1 MNSRFFYFTLPGIIA
16 IAFILYLGAASY
28 GLPQAFFGDELVSV
42 AAGFSLLAQKTLRAN
57 FDFYYL
63 PPLLSYLLA
72 PAYVLIGVVGIVLG
86 FFESIGDYQN
96 FVLLNRELFL
106 IVGRIISALFGIGG
120 VYLLFAFARRVFSPS
135 VALLSAIFLAFDFL
149 YLHEAQV
156 GRFWAPATFFIIAA
170 IYSFQRLMET
180 RERKWYFLSAL
191 AIGLGY
197 GVGYIPL
204 ILVFWLAALQWH
216 INRKGLIQKKFIYS
230 SAALL
235 AIVAFFSWA
244 NPVAFFRQFGRSLA
258 TLADLF
264 GYKLSLAAEGLSSA
278 SSFFYNIPRS
288 FLFLWYD
295 NPALLAVGVIGLVF
309 LCFREGNKFWKFLL
323 IGFPLLYLLIVA
335 ITFSEL
341 ENRYLL
347 PIVPFLSIGA
357 AAVVVALWES
367 ALSKILKRAICA
379 IILFLLL
386 GYELFAGINYFF
398 LLRKNDTRNDAVE
411 WIYRNAPDGSVI
423 ILDLPNTVMNNNRAG
438 ILYQQEKNPFWIN
451 TRDSYLLTL
460 PDDRFPKPNYFVLD
474 QAHLPDKAIDFSR
487 FTSGY
492 YLFSFW
498 SREDRSRAL
507 AMPFKKELAASFYPA
522 ETIFTIHNLLQDPS
536 SPFSLLGNI
545 RQLGPYIEVYKFG
558 K

>member
-72 PAYVLIGVVGIVLG
+72 PTYALIGAVGIVLG

-156 GRFWAPATFFIIAA
+156 GRFWAPATFFIIAAIYSFQRLMETRERKWYFLSLQGAQGACFGAPATFFIIAA

-323 IGFPLLYLLIVA
+323 IGF
-335 ITFSEL
+335 
-341 ENRYLL
+341 
-347 PIVPFLSIGA
+347 
-357 AAVVVALWES
+357 
-367 ALSKILKRAICA
+367 
-379 IILFLLL
+379 
-386 GYELFAGINYFF
+386 
-398 LLRKNDTRNDAVE
+398 
-411 WIYRNAPDGSVI
+411 
-423 ILDLPNTVMNNNRAG
+423 
-438 ILYQQEKNPFWIN
+438 
-451 TRDSYLLTL
+451 
-460 PDDRFPKPNYFVLD
+460 
-474 QAHLPDKAIDFSR
+474 
-487 FTSGY
+487 
-492 YLFSFW
+492 
-498 SREDRSRAL
+498 
-507 AMPFKKELAASFYPA
+507 
-522 ETIFTIHNLLQDPS
+522 
-536 SPFSLLGNI
+536 
-545 RQLGPYIEVYKFG
+545 
-558 K
+558 